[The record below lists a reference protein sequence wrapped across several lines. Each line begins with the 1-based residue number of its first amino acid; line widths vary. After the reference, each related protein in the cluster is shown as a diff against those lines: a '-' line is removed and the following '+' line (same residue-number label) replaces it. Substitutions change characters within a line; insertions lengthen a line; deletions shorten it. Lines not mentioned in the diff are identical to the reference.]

1 MSITFYEPPPTPA
14 DEERR
19 QRAVEESRA
28 IHAAGDP
35 VLCDIAMEAKHR
47 LHADMSVVSI
57 IAGDYQHLIAAS
69 GLPLGIYS
77 RRTSFCGHA
86 LASGQPLFA
95 VPDLAADR
103 RFAHNPWVTG
113 ENGENRFYA
122 AAVLRDDQGLALGA
136 LCVLD
141 DAPRAGLS
149 EEEGATLAR
158 LADGVIDR
166 LETLRGGAD

>member
-19 QRAVEESRA
+19 ARAVEESRA
-28 IHAAGDP
+28 IEAAGDP
-35 VLCDIAMEAKHR
+35 VLCDIVLEARDR

-57 IAGDYQHLIAAS
+57 IQGDYQHLIAAS

-86 LASGQPLFA
+86 VASGEALYC
-95 VPDLAADR
+95 VPDLVADR
-103 RFAHNPWVTG
+103 RFAFNPWVTG
-113 ENGENRFYA
+113 ESGENRFYA
-122 AAVLRDDQGLALGA
+122 AAVLRDYQGLALGA

-141 DAPRAGLS
+141 DAPRPGLS
-149 EEEGATLAR
+149 AEERATLAR
-158 LADGVIDR
+158 LADGVVER
-166 LETLRGGAD
+166 LESLRDA

>member
-19 QRAVEESRA
+19 ARAVEDLRA
-28 IHAAGDP
+28 TEATGDP
-35 VLCDIAMEAKHR
+35 VLGHIALEARDR

-57 IAGDYQHLIAAS
+57 IQGDYQHLIAAS

-86 LASGQPLFA
+86 VASGEALYC
-95 VPDLAADR
+95 VPDLTADR
-103 RFAHNPWVTG
+103 RFAFNPWVTG
-113 ENGENRFYA
+113 ESGDNRFYA
-122 AAVLRDDQGLALGA
+122 AAVLRDGQGMALGA

-141 DAPRAGLS
+141 DAPRRGLS
-149 EEEGATLAR
+149 AEESATLAR
-158 LADGVIDR
+158 LADGVVER
-166 LETLRGGAD
+166 LETLRDA